1 MGNRYIPSTEPI
13 PWSER
18 FRIPMTMEDAV
29 NNYKQYQKV
38 IRDSQKAIKDSSD
51 VRAYLNKNIK
61 DGDPWKL
68 LRLTCEC
75 IAQITGDTSFGQR
88 MDREI
93 ENREKKAAWTISEED
108 DQIRESK

>member
-18 FRIPMTMEDAV
+18 FRTPMTMEDAV

-61 DGDPWKL
+61 DGEPWKL
-68 LRLTCEC
+68 LKLTCEC
-75 IAQITGDTSFGQR
+75 IAEITGDTSFGQR
-88 MDREI
+88 MAREI
-93 ENREKKAAWTISEED
+93 DIRRKESWITRSEEENRN
-108 DQIRESK
+108 RESE